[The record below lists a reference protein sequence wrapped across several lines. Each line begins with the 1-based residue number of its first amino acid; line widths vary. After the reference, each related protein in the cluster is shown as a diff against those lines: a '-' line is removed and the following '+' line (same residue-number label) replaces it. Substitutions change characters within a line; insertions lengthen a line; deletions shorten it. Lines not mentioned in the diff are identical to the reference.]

1 MTRRAAGGA
10 DDGAAVVDFVL
21 IGGLIVVIALGI
33 VQLTLGLHVRNT
45 LVDSASAGARYGALD
60 GRSTSDA
67 ARRTRELVAGSLA
80 DGYASDV
87 TARRV
92 VVDGVEMIEV
102 EVRAPLPVIGLIGPA
117 GRLTVSGHAI
127 AEDDLP

>member
-1 MTRRAAGGA
+1 MAGA
-10 DDGAAVVDFVL
+10 DEGAAVVDFVL

-45 LVDSASAGARYGALD
+45 LVDSASAGARYGALE
-60 GRSTSDA
+60 GRSTGA
-67 ARRTRELVAGSLA
+67 AVRRTRELVGGSLA

-87 TARRV
+87 SARRV
-92 VVDGVEMIEV
+92 VVDGVEMVEV
-102 EVRAPLPVIGLIGPA
+102 EIRAPLPVIGLIGPA
-117 GRLTVSGHAI
+117 GRMTVTGHAI

>member
-1 MTRRAAGGA
+1 MAGA
-10 DDGAAVVDFVL
+10 DEGAAVVDFVL

-45 LVDSASAGARYGALD
+45 LVDSASAGARYGALE
-60 GRSTSDA
+60 GRSAGDA
-67 ARRTRELVAGSLA
+67 VRRTRELVGGSLT

-87 TARRV
+87 SARRV
-92 VVDGVEMIEV
+92 VVDGVEMVEV
-102 EVRAPLPVIGLIGPA
+102 EIRAPLPVIGLIGPA
-117 GRLTVSGHAI
+117 GRMTVTGHAI